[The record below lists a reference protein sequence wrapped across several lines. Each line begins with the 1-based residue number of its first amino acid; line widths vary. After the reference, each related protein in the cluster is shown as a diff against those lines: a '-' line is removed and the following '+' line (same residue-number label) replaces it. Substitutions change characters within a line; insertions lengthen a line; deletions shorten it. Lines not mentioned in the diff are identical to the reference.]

1 MPGIDFNQFRSRVSL
16 PDVLKLLDFRPVRRG
31 GNQLR
36 GPCPLRCSPSGRA
49 FVVYLKSQR
58 YYCFSCRRSG
68 DALDLW
74 VAVQGQLSAYEAAR
88 DLCHR
93 LGIEVPLL
101 PRRRPRR
108 AP

>member
-1 MPGIDFNQFRSRVSL
+1 MPGIDFGQLRARVSL
-16 PDVLKLLDFRPVRRG
+16 RDVLGLLDFRPVRCER
-31 GNQLR
+31 NQLR
-36 GPCPLRCSPSGRA
+36 GLCPLRCSSSEPA
-49 FVVYLKSQR
+49 FVAYLESQR

-74 VAVQGQLSAYEAAR
+74 VAVQGPGVYEAAW
-88 DLCHR
+88 DLCQR

-101 PRRRPRR
+101 PRRRPPR